1 MARRFANWMGLLG
14 LTALLGCLSPTVA
27 QEKFRAFQASTLDFL
42 ADGATP
48 RQAILLRLGAPTG
61 RFENDRILTYDFVRD
76 QAGEW
81 RRVGAASYSDWR
93 LHVIP
98 GSCSLVLVFRAD
110 GLLER
115 HAVVLDREWPAA
127 ASPPEKPKKP

>member
-1 MARRFANWMGLLG
+1 MTHRLTNGMGLLG
-14 LTALLGCLSPTVA
+14 LSALLGCLNPTAA
-27 QEKFRAFQASTLDFL
+27 QEKFRAFEASTLDFL

-48 RQAILLRLGAPTG
+48 RQEILLRLGAPTG

-76 QAGEW
+76 QTGEW

-115 HAVVLDREWPAA
+115 HTVVLDREWPAA
-127 ASPPEKPKKP
+127 APPPEKPETP